1 MLFTNYKKTT
11 NSDIWFALVDCN
23 NFYASCERIFTPN
36 LEHKP
41 IVVLSNNDG
50 CIIARSQ
57 ESKLIGI
64 KMGTPLYKAKEIIEN
79 FNVHVFSSNYTLYG
93 DISQRIMNSL
103 FKFSSHVEV
112 YSIDEAFLD
121 ISKEQKNLLKY
132 GIEIRTKIKQWV
144 GIPVSV
150 GIGKTKTLA
159 KLANEFV
166 KKGISSNG
174 VYVIHNLDNE
184 KVPLE
189 KIELEDIWGIGKR
202 VGRKIRS
209 MNIKTIS
216 ELMSLNQEKISR
228 KFNINIQRTIF
239 ELHGIQCINLEN
251 VPKKKKSI
259 CVSRSFK
266 KQISCIKKIEE
277 ALTNYITTAA
287 EKLRKNRLLATT
299 MIVFLHTN
307 PFRRSVTQHHES
319 ITYHFSNPSNDTRF
333 FIRTSFSILKKMF
346 KDKILYHKAGIILQ
360 DLIPEDEYQQELFP
374 EEERDKSRKLMS
386 AIDELNHKMGR
397 GTLIYAS
404 EGIKKNWASKS
415 FKKSNAYTTQWDQ
428 IPIVKAY

>member
-209 MNIKTIS
+209 MNIKTIL
-216 ELMSLNQEKISR
+216 ELMSLNQEEISR
-228 KFNINIQRTIF
+228 KFNVSIQRTIF
-239 ELHGIQCINLEN
+239 ELHGIQCINIEN

-259 CVSRSFK
+259 CVSRSFR
-266 KQISCIKKIEE
+266 KQISCVNKIGE
-277 ALTNYITTAA
+277 ALTNYITNAA
-287 EKLRKNRLLATT
+287 EKLRKNHLLATS
-299 MIVFLHTN
+299 MIIFIHTN
-307 PFRRSVTQHHES
+307 PFRKSVPQHHES
-319 ITYHFSNPSNDTRF
+319 LIYHFSNPSNDTRL
-333 FIRTSFSILKKMF
+333 FIRISFLILNKMF
-346 KDKILYHKAGIILQ
+346 KDNILYHKAGVILQ
-360 DLIPEDEYQQELFP
+360 DLIPEDEYQQNLFP
-374 EEERDKSRKLMS
+374 KEDKEKSRKLMTT
-386 AIDELNHKMGR
+386 IDQLNHRMGR
-397 GTLIYAS
+397 GTVIYAS
-404 EGIKKNWASKS
+404 EGIKEKWAGKS
-415 FKKSNAYTTQWDQ
+415 FNKSSAYTTQWDE